1 MQNALTSDQ
10 QTKWKSPPNYAFLV
24 VGPMMHFTLLVEN
37 ETMQTPYTFYTS
49 HAKSQI
55 YNGFACAWLGSA
67 LPTIACLHLVRFL
80 PWRWKKETDHRA
92 GSVPCTETRRRAG
105 QQLSDPERS
114 RLLRREVRRVLTLT
128 GGPHAAGPT
137 CQQQLRSNFQ
147 RQRIRLLVAAR
158 SLGAAGFSL
167 VTASLAA
174 PCLVGP
180 PAVFSLRARFFVTM

>member
-1 MQNALTSDQ
+1 
-10 QTKWKSPPNYAFLV
+10 
-24 VGPMMHFTLLVEN
+24 MMHFTLLVEN
-37 ETMQTPYTFYTS
+37 ETMQTPYTFYTY
-49 HAKSQI
+49 AKSQI

-80 PWRWKKETDHRA
+80 PRRWKKETYHRA
-92 GSVPCTETRRRAG
+92 GSVPWRRAG

-147 RQRIRLLVAAR
+147 RQRIRWLVAAR